1 MIGVS
6 LAPTFGRM
14 NRESIASQSLTP
26 YKAELPGRH

>member
-1 MIGVS
+1 MIGVL

-26 YKAELPGRH
+26 YKAE